1 MSESFPTDVGR
12 VLVFQAH
19 PDDEVF
25 TTAAAMLAAVAAGG
39 TVTLLVAT
47 GGELGEQMADST
59 LDEETAR
66 RLRAA
71 RLTESCRILGVDW
84 EPLTEPGRWIDGVA
98 GNKRNLAEANQSD
111 VAAEVRKAID
121 RYEPDL
127 VLTVGPNG
135 ITGHPDHRAM
145 FAAVTAALAD
155 PGWKPSRALGAVLR
169 DVDIAAAAQIVPFPD
184 GKERL
189 TGIPAADVAV
199 QVDLPSALVPRH
211 REAMDVYH
219 AGLGTMS
226 LDELVAN
233 GLSGGALALRAI
245 FDAAD
250 GMAEYYVDIPIAD

>member
-1 MSESFPTDVGR
+1 MSESFPTDAGR

-25 TTAAAMLAAVAAGG
+25 TTAAAMLAVVAAGG

-47 GGELGEQMADST
+47 GGELGEQMADPT
-59 LDEETAR
+59 LDLETAR

-84 EPLTEPGRWIDGVA
+84 EPLTEPGRWIDGET
-98 GNKRNLAEANQSD
+98 GNLAEAD
-111 VAAEVRKAID
+111 TAEVAAEVRKAID

-145 FAAVTAALAD
+145 FAAVTAALTGS
-155 PGWKPSRALGAVLR
+155 GWKPRRALGAVLR
-169 DVDIAAAAQIVPFPD
+169 EVDLAAAAQVVPFPD

-189 TGIPAADVAV
+189 TGIPAEDIAV
-199 QVDLPSALVPRH
+199 RVDLPSALAPRH
-211 REAMDVYH
+211 REAMNVYH

-226 LDELVAN
+226 LDELIAN
-233 GLSGGALALRAI
+233 GLGGGALALRAI

-250 GMAEYYVDIPIAD
+250 GMAEYYVDIPISFS

>member
-1 MSESFPTDVGR
+1 MSESFPTDAAR

-25 TTAAAMLAAVAAGG
+25 TTAAGMLASVAAGG

-47 GGELGEQMADST
+47 GGELGEQMADPA

-66 RLRAA
+66 RRRGA

-98 GNKRNLAEANQSD
+98 GNERNLAAADPAE
-111 VAAEVRKAID
+111 VAGEVRKAID
-121 RYEPDL
+121 RYEPEL
-127 VLTVGPNG
+127 VLTVGPTG

-145 FAAVTAALAD
+145 FTAVTAALAG
-155 PGWKPSRALGAVLR
+155 PGWKPRRALGAVMR
-169 DVDIAAAAQIVPFPD
+169 DVDVTAAAQTVPFPD

-189 TGIPAADVAV
+189 TGVPEADVAV
-199 QVDLPSALVPRH
+199 RVELPAALVPRH

-219 AGLGTMS
+219 AGLGTQS
-226 LDELVAN
+226 LDELVAS
-233 GLSGGALALRAI
+233 GLRGGALALRAI
-245 FDAAD
+245 FDASD
-250 GMAEYYVDIPIAD
+250 GMAEYYIDLPVDQ